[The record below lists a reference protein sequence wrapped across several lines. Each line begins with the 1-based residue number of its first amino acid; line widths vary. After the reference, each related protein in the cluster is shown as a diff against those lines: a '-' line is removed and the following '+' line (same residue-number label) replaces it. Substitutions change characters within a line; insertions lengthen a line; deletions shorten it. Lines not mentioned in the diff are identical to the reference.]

1 MATGISQ
8 KSCKALFPLR
18 SPKEKDMLK
27 LININFNISFSLG
40 ETKHQAEEILKALER
55 IFILKQKS

>member
-8 KSCKALFPLR
+8 KSYKALFSLR

-40 ETKHQAEEILKALER
+40 KTKHQAEEILKALER